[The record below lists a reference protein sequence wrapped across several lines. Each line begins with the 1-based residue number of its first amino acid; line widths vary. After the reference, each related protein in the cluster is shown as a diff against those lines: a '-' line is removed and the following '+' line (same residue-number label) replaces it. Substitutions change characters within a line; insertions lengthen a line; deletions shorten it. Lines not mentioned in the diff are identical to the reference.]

1 MEKFEVLKYNQ
12 SVMARIGIYPY
23 DIKKPTSKIYTSFAF
38 YYFIISLTIP
48 VMSGTVL
55 ILQKMSDF
63 KSIIRDI
70 LMIIGSIQS
79 FAVYYFIG
87 LKINKIKTLHL
98 NLQKTIDEGMLNLF
112 FERKHHF
119 FHWGSPQLLLL

>member
-1 MEKFEVLKYNQ
+1 MEKFKVFKYNQ

-23 DIKKPTSKIYTSFAF
+23 DIKKSTRKFFNSFAF
-38 YYFIISLTIP
+38 YYFLISLTIP
-48 VMSGTVL
+48 VMSGAVL
-55 ILQKMSDF
+55 ILQKLPDF

-87 LKINKIKTLHL
+87 LKINKIKALDL
-98 NLQKTIDEGMLNLF
+98 NLQETVDDGMFKLF
-112 FERKHHF
+112 FI
-119 FHWGSPQLLLL
+119 